1 MKTMY
6 LKEHGKVIEKIEFQ
20 EETKWIFIKYSKGN
34 FKKSSYI
41 IKNDPETVKISM
53 EKFFEDCHASKDIVA
68 DVQDPL
74 KKGKVAINANY
85 QQFINFLITTSSV
98 HIMIGFALGICI
110 FGGYQLGVIMDTKL
124 NNSPS
129 YTVIGVLFGL
139 GVGILTG
146 YVIMTKYLDL
156 LSLKGI
162 KKGQQRLKG
171 KQKKNEE
178 KAVVE
183 WPIIEATLSDIRF
196 AIREFSEDLPAGIK
210 RTILVKEDNSI
221 DFQKLAPY
229 LKGIPNK
236 PYYMAK
242 ETYDIFEEKEKQ
254 IPAIIDRVQTA
265 VYLFYKTNSQYPMMP
280 YDPLHRVNYFQLIQD
295 HYLDKHPGIDL
306 YMTGYEGLI
315 THIKPEKKRTGVL

>member
-6 LKEHGKVIEKIEFQ
+6 LKEHGKVLEKIEIQ
-20 EETKWIFIKYSKGN
+20 EETKWIFIKYIKGN

-41 IKNDPETVKISM
+41 IKNDPETVKLSM
-53 EKFFEDCHASKDIVA
+53 DKFFEDCHASKEIIA
-68 DVQDPL
+68 DVKDPL

-110 FGGYQLGVIMDTKL
+110 YGGYQLGVVMDTKL

-129 YTVIGVLFGL
+129 FTVIGVLFGL
-139 GVGILTG
+139 GVGILTA
-146 YVIMTKYLDL
+146 YVIMNKYLDL

-162 KKGQQRLKG
+162 KNGQARLKG
-171 KQKKNEE
+171 QTKKREE
-178 KAVVE
+178 EAVVE
-183 WPIIEATLSDIRF
+183 WPIIEVTLNDVRF
-196 AIREFSEDLPAGIK
+196 AIREFSDDLPAGIK
-210 RTILVKEDNSI
+210 RTILVKEDNNI
-221 DFQKLAPY
+221 DVQKLAPY
-229 LKGIPNK
+229 LKGIPNR
-236 PYYMAK
+236 PFYMSK

-254 IPAIIDRVQTA
+254 IPAIIDRVQKA
-265 VYLFYKTNSQYPMMP
+265 VYLFYKMNGHYPMMP
-280 YDPLHRVNYFQLIQD
+280 YDSLHRVNYFQLIQE